1 MSVIVEE
8 TKQEDIT
15 MRDEISQDSFCT
27 DASMIETKPNESVVD
42 TARMTVI
49 PEDDGESRA
58 TEVTPEVKPPVIQ
71 PPPQV
76 VAPKPK
82 IVKPPIKSAA
92 TIKTTDRRMSNI
104 DMLKAQLAA
113 RQQTMH
119 GGRGKKAAAR
129 RKDDSSDDNES
140 SDDSDG
146 E

>member
-82 IVKPPIKSAA
+82 TVIKPPIKSAA

-113 RQQTMH
+113 R
-119 GGRGKKAAAR
+119 
-129 RKDDSSDDNES
+129 
-140 SDDSDG
+140 
-146 E
+146 